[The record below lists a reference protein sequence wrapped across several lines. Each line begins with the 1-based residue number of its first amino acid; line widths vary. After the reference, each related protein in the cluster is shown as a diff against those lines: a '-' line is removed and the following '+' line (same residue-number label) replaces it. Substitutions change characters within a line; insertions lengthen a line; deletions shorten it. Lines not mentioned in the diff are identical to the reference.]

1 MAELILFHH
10 AQGLTPGVQAFA
22 DQIRAD
28 GHTVAVPDLYTGATF
43 GTLEEGMAH
52 AERMGI
58 ENLVDTAAVVAETF
72 PQRVVYGGFSLGA
85 LPAHKLAQ
93 TRPGALAALL
103 YHHGDVPVT
112 TFGSSWPKGVD
123 VQLHVAEGDEFYER
137 DTVEEFVAGVGEV
150 ARAEV
155 YTYPGSAHLFTDS
168 SLPGFDP
175 EATALV
181 VRRTLDFL
189 AGR

>member
-10 AQGLTPGVQAFA
+10 VQGLTPGVQAFA

-28 GHTVAVPDLYTGATF
+28 GHTVAVPDLYDGATF
-43 GTLEEGMAH
+43 RTLDEGVAH
-52 AERMGI
+52 AEGMGM
-58 ENLVDTAAVVAETF
+58 ENLLDAATVIAENF

-85 LPAHKLAQ
+85 LAAHKLAQ
-93 TRPGALAALL
+93 TRPGALGALL

-112 TFGSSWPKGVD
+112 MFGASWPAGVD
-123 VQLHVAEGDEFYER
+123 VQLHVAEGDEFYEP
-137 DTVEEFVAGVGEV
+137 DTVNDFAARVQEV
-150 ARAEV
+150 ARSEV

-168 SLPGFDP
+168 GLPEFDP
-175 EATALV
+175 ESAALV
-181 VRRTLDFL
+181 IRRSLEFL